1 MLTIHATSTPELTRL
16 NDGILVNK
24 KEDVRT
30 LALQYEVIITIQP
43 PTWPPDVLTAIQ
55 QLRGRVVDVMTIHTL
70 NIEDRT
76 NWLSRLDM
84 MLHKVS
90 KNLTMNIVYNRH
102 KRSLFGVIGKLSKSL
117 FGTATEGDVQRIA
130 TVLQQNSNAQNKVI
144 HQVNELLTIVN
155 HSNAEIQVNRD
166 RLNLL
171 TNITRKTIQ
180 HIQDIVSET
189 NKLANKLKSMRVNM
203 MFEEAISQF
212 EHCVSTIEE
221 QHNLYHR
228 QKIQLEAERFT
239 HELLGRAEL
248 NNILRQHH
256 GGNIAVIQPLNWY
269 YMYCVAEP
277 IWTGKDLVYRV
288 ILPLVNRDAI
298 VKYRLQTFPV
308 RHNTSR
314 TTTRLNV
321 EEQVAIDKATGWV
334 LKVFDCVG
342 QNPEVCRSNIAVPS
356 RDNCELSIIIGRK
369 RGYSSCKVTL
379 TNQAEYDDVTEI
391 AESHYAIQS
400 SGGIVEIRCQGK
412 IPRRVDMS
420 PGVYLLHVRPE
431 CMYAT
436 DRWMLKPIPYVK
448 GRIDIKFASVKIPN
462 INVRDVVQGYI
473 KNFELSLDK
482 IKDLSAVKVI
492 SLKPLKEGN
501 FVKVSDLLN
510 TDLSITDVVGFV
522 LIAILYIYVIMVL
535 CKGLNLKRFCTSTHD
550 DKGPIDV
557 KVEGECNANVNVKK
571 EVIDLAKSNLYPQLP
586 TTSAASAPTFQDL
599 LSRMN
604 ENESAA
610 QPMNVRV
617 KVERE

>member
-1 MLTIHATSTPELTRL
+1 M
-16 NDGILVNK
+16 
-24 KEDVRT
+24 
-30 LALQYEVIITIQP
+30 
-43 PTWPPDVLTAIQ
+43 
-55 QLRGRVVDVMTIHTL
+55 
-70 NIEDRT
+70 
-76 NWLSRLDM
+76 
-84 MLHKVS
+84 
-90 KNLTMNIVYNRH
+90 
-102 KRSLFGVIGKLSKSL
+102 IGKLSKSL

-130 TVLQQNSNAQNKVI
+130 TVLQQNSNTQNKVI
-144 HQVNELLTIVN
+144 HQVNELLIIVN

-189 NKLANKLKSMRVNM
+189 NKLANNLKSMSVNV
-203 MFEEAISQF
+203 MFEEAISQL

-239 HELLGRAEL
+239 HELLSRAEL

-308 RHNTSR
+308 LHNTSR
-314 TTTRLNV
+314 TTTQLNV

-400 SGGIVEIRCQGK
+400 SGGIVEVRCQGK
-412 IPRRVDMS
+412 IPR
-420 PGVYLLHVRPE
+420 
-431 CMYAT
+431 
-436 DRWMLKPIPYVK
+436 
-448 GRIDIKFASVKIPN
+448 
-462 INVRDVVQGYI
+462 
-473 KNFELSLDK
+473 
-482 IKDLSAVKVI
+482 
-492 SLKPLKEGN
+492 
-501 FVKVSDLLN
+501 
-510 TDLSITDVVGFV
+510 
-522 LIAILYIYVIMVL
+522 
-535 CKGLNLKRFCTSTHD
+535 
-550 DKGPIDV
+550 
-557 KVEGECNANVNVKK
+557 
-571 EVIDLAKSNLYPQLP
+571 
-586 TTSAASAPTFQDL
+586 
-599 LSRMN
+599 
-604 ENESAA
+604 
-610 QPMNVRV
+610 
-617 KVERE
+617 